1 MITRDEWNRAADFAA
16 AAKYGQDH
24 SGWLTF
30 RRVYAVPTA
39 VLAALGAIGF
49 GAFLLW
55 TKVVH
60 PLFSGASLPAGPG
73 TAAPVIAA
81 VLLVVTLIAFRPR
94 AMPTMF
100 HIFVIKVIVLGGAWL
115 ALIGWTIGRIT

>member
-1 MITRDEWNRAADFAA
+1 MITRDEWNRAADLAA

-39 VLAALGAIGF
+39 VLAALATIGF
-49 GAFLLW
+49 GIFLLW

-60 PLFSGASLPAGPG
+60 PLFSGASLPSGPG
-73 TAAPVIAA
+73 TAPPVLAA
-81 VLLVVTLIAFRPR
+81 VLLVATLVAFRPR

-100 HIFVIKVIVLGGAWL
+100 HTAVIKVVVFGGAWL
-115 ALIGWTIGRIT
+115 ALIGWTVGRVP